1 MPNDD
6 DQLVGDGDD
15 RLLVGSGTAEATEL
29 ADLATVVLAQVA
41 IGAHGG
47 PRALDQDRLQVLVA
61 CAAGTVMAF
70 AGRFVVARAQ
80 PHPRGQML
88 SRGEPGRRVGADF
101 RDDRRRGTHPDPRD
115 RCNQLASGTKGMHQL
130 LDLLVESTDHR
141 IELIQMSQ
149 VQPTHQG
156 MVIIEAPF
164 QRPLQ
169 IGDLRAHKVQPTHQ
183 GMVIIEAPF
192 QRPLQIGDLRAHKVR
207 LIVLRPSGPSPG
219 THTATAMMSWPTS
232 TKAHR
237 SYRICIPPAPFRL
250 SVATNNARCEGSP
263 QT

>member
-1 MPNDD
+1 M
-6 DQLVGDGDD
+6 
-15 RLLVGSGTAEATEL
+15 
-29 ADLATVVLAQVA
+29 
-41 IGAHGG
+41 
-47 PRALDQDRLQVLVA
+47 LVA

-169 IGDLRAHKVQPTHQ
+169 IGDLRAHT
-183 GMVIIEAPF
+183 AA
-192 QRPLQIGDLRAHKVR
+192 RQISQHRRAAFT
-207 LIVLRPSGPSPG
+207 

>member
-1 MPNDD
+1 
-6 DQLVGDGDD
+6 
-15 RLLVGSGTAEATEL
+15 
-29 ADLATVVLAQVA
+29 
-41 IGAHGG
+41 
-47 PRALDQDRLQVLVA
+47 
-61 CAAGTVMAF
+61 
-70 AGRFVVARAQ
+70 
-80 PHPRGQML
+80 
-88 SRGEPGRRVGADF
+88 
-101 RDDRRRGTHPDPRD
+101 
-115 RCNQLASGTKGMHQL
+115 
-130 LDLLVESTDHR
+130 

-149 VQPTHQG
+149 
-156 MVIIEAPF
+156 
-164 QRPLQ
+164 
-169 IGDLRAHKVQPTHQ
+169 VQPTHQ